1 MTKEEKELL
10 VHDIKMLIN
19 STDEP
24 LVEINPKFLDYF
36 TDDELMVLKE
46 DLLQKK
52 KNFMQNNADWLNEI
66 YEKTKKMSY
75 NNLEFN

>member
-36 TDDELMVLKE
+36 TDDELVVLKE

-66 YEKTKKMSY
+66 YEKTKKDE
-75 NNLEFN
+75 L

>member
-52 KNFMQNNADWLNEI
+52 KNFMKNNANWLNEI
-66 YEKTKKMSY
+66 YEKTKKDE
-75 NNLEFN
+75 L

>member
-10 VHDIKMLIN
+10 VQDIKVLIN

-36 TDDELMVLKE
+36 TDDELVALKE

-52 KNFMQNNADWLNEI
+52 KNFMKNNADWLNEI
-66 YEKTKKMSY
+66 YEKTKKDE
-75 NNLEFN
+75 L

>member
-66 YEKTKKMSY
+66 YEKTKKDE
-75 NNLEFN
+75 L

>member
-10 VHDIKMLIN
+10 VQDIKVLIN
-19 STDEP
+19 STVEP

-36 TDDELMVLKE
+36 TDDELVALKE

-66 YEKTKKMSY
+66 YEKTKKDE
-75 NNLEFN
+75 L

>member
-10 VHDIKMLIN
+10 VQDIKVLIN

-36 TDDELMVLKE
+36 TDDELVALKK

-52 KNFMQNNADWLNEI
+52 KNFMQNNAQWLNEI
-66 YEKTKKMSY
+66 YEKTKKDE
-75 NNLEFN
+75 L